1 MPDDRHRCPFD
12 QRKGFDVR
20 IAFERKSF
28 RAGTEQRSRLSVIAR
43 SAGPDR
49 LATALQVNPSS
60 STYCALI
67 LPARMTFPHFS
78 VSPAM
83 NFPYSAG
90 VIGIA
95 EVARSARRSV
105 RFGSTRA
112 ASTARLSV
120 SMISGECRDQ
130 APPDASRERW
140 RPPARWSTLQRPRQ
154 TSRGMPPRRRAQQHS
169 KLLQSPTRSAP
180 ACSDYR
186 VD

>member
-120 SMISGECRDQ
+120 SMISGGVSRPSPAGRQ
-130 APPDASRERW
+130 PRTVATASKMVH
-140 RPPARWSTLQRPRQ
+140 ASTASKA
-154 TSRGMPPRRRAQQHS
+154 SRGMPPRRRAQQHS
-169 KLLQSPTRSAP
+169 KSLQSPTRSAP